1 MTIEI
6 LHVPHCPHV
15 TTAEQRLHEAHDRL
29 GLPRLAIVRTELAS
43 EPETRDHP
51 FAGSPTILI
60 NGRDVIPG
68 APRVHQLACRIYRT
82 TAGPDGAPSVDQV
95 IESLRAGESP

>member
-15 TTAEQRLHEAHDRL
+15 TTAEQRILDAHDQL
-29 GLPRLAIVRTELAS
+29 GLPRPCIVRTELAN
-43 EPETRDHP
+43 EAETREHS

-82 TAGPDGAPSVDQV
+82 AAGPDGAPSVDQV
-95 IESLRAGESP
+95 IESLRAGKSP